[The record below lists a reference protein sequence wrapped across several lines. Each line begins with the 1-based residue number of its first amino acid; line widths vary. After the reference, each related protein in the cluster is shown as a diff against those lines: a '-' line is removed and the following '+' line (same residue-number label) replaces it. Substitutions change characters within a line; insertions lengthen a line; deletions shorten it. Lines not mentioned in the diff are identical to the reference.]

1 MAQMMIPRIAL
12 LSIKNSNRLIPRIFV
27 PLKYQR
33 LCFHTS
39 WVLDGMQFIQKYFIN
54 ALIRDEIEVNLR
66 SYISNNIYF
75 K

>member
-1 MAQMMIPRIAL
+1 
-12 LSIKNSNRLIPRIFV
+12 
-27 PLKYQR
+27 
-33 LCFHTS
+33 
-39 WVLDGMQFIQKYFIN
+39 MQFIQKYFIN